1 MAKKKNLNDVAWEA
15 LLNDI
20 PIVDEVDS
28 NGFYD
33 IDSATIKKYREARLM
48 CKIDFKEN
56 IPSIF
61 KTHDLSVLSIVN
73 KQYRIARTNPFLDID
88 QRLLLSKTVDKTFS
102 IPSYLESLSSE
113 NITSESKALD
123 AAQASGMLDY
133 LTSDKSF
140 LTVRGRVYSQGFEF
154 NLTNTTNS
162 VIDYPIQSV
171 QLEVDGGYEGRHG
184 LSLIEAKMG
193 FSDNMNLR
201 QLLYP
206 QINFSTLLKK
216 PVRTYLFFYETGGFF
231 HFIPFFYDGKNSSF
245 DYANHKLFKLE
256 SPKRVEPKELLKTK
270 VNNDLTGFN
279 APFPQADR
287 FNKVMEVFLKLGELE
302 CATKEEL
309 FFDFDLV
316 ARQWDYY
323 LNALIW
329 LGLVH
334 KDTTNEC
341 FVLRDK
347 GISLF
352 SSPENERVYEI
363 AKIAFSNDIFNAF
376 LSIDNPTINQRLKN
390 RNGLTSESTFL
401 RRMRTVKSWKKYVFS
416 LLGLNDAQHT

>member
-1 MAKKKNLNDVAWEA
+1 MAKNLNDIAWEK
-15 LLNDI
+15 LLKDI
-20 PIVDEVDS
+20 PVVSEVDAH
-28 NGFYD
+28 GFFD
-33 IDSATIKKYREARLM
+33 IDSKTIKNYREARLM

-56 IPSIF
+56 IPSVF
-61 KTHDLSVLSIVN
+61 QTNGLSVLSIVN
-73 KQYRIARTNPFLDID
+73 KQYRIARTNPFLDIN
-88 QRLLLSKTVDKTFS
+88 QKPLLSKTVDKTFS
-102 IPSYLESLSSE
+102 IPPYLESLSSE

-133 LTSDKSF
+133 LTNDESF
-140 LTVRGRVYSQGFEF
+140 LTVRGRVYSQGFNF
-154 NLTNTTNS
+154 SLNDSKNNI
-162 VIDYPIQSV
+162 IDYPIQSV

-231 HFIPFFYDGKNSSF
+231 HFIPFSYDGKNSSF

-256 SPKRVEPKELLKTK
+256 APKRVEPKELLKTK

-279 APFPQADR
+279 APFPQADK
-287 FNKVMEVFLKLGELE
+287 FNKIMEVFLKLGELE
-302 CATKEEL
+302 CATKDEL

-316 ARQWDYY
+316 TRQWDYY

-329 LGLVH
+329 LGLAT
-334 KDTTNEC
+334 KDTANEC
-341 FVLRDK
+341 FVLSEK
-347 GISLF
+347 GLSLF
-352 SSPENERVYEI
+352 ESTENERVFEI

-376 LSIDNPTINQRLKN
+376 LSVENPTINQSLKT
-390 RNGLTSESTFL
+390 RNGLTSDSTFL
-401 RRMRTVKSWKKYVFS
+401 RRMQTVKSWKKHIFS
-416 LLGLNDAQHT
+416 LLGLNDA

>member
-1 MAKKKNLNDVAWEA
+1 MAKNLNDIAWES
-15 LLNDI
+15 LLKDI
-20 PIVDEVDS
+20 PVVSEVDA
-28 NGFYD
+28 NGFFD
-33 IDSATIKKYREARLM
+33 IDSKTIKNYREARLM

-56 IPSIF
+56 IPSVF
-61 KTHDLSVLSIVN
+61 KTNGLSVLSIVN

-88 QRLLLSKTVDKTFS
+88 QKYLLSKPVDKTFS

-123 AAQASGMLDY
+123 AAQASGMLEH
-133 LTSDKSF
+133 LTSDESF
-140 LTVRGRVYSQGFEF
+140 LTVRGRVYSQGFDF
-154 NLTNTTNS
+154 SLNDAKNNI
-162 VIDYPIQSV
+162 IDYPIQSV
-171 QLEVDGGYEGRHG
+171 QLEVDGGYEGRNG

-216 PVRTYLFFYETGGFF
+216 PVRTYLFFYQTGGFF

-245 DYANHKLFKLE
+245 DYKNHKLFKLE
-256 SPKRVEPKELLKTK
+256 APKRVEPKELLKTK
-270 VNNDLTGFN
+270 VNKDLTGFN

-302 CATKEEL
+302 CATKDEL

-316 ARQWDYY
+316 TRQWDYY

-329 LGLVH
+329 LGLAS

-341 FVLRDK
+341 FVLSEK

-352 SSPENERVYEI
+352 EATENERIFEI
-363 AKIAFSNDIFNAF
+363 AKTAFSNDIFNAF
-376 LSIDNPTINQRLKN
+376 LSTDNPIINQSLKT
-390 RNGLTSESTFL
+390 RNGLTSDTTFL
-401 RRMRTVKSWKKYVFS
+401 RRMQTVKSWKKHIFS
-416 LLGLNDAQHT
+416 LLELNDA

>member
-1 MAKKKNLNDVAWEA
+1 
-15 LLNDI
+15 
-20 PIVDEVDS
+20 
-28 NGFYD
+28 
-33 IDSATIKKYREARLM
+33 
-48 CKIDFKEN
+48 
-56 IPSIF
+56 
-61 KTHDLSVLSIVN
+61 
-73 KQYRIARTNPFLDID
+73 
-88 QRLLLSKTVDKTFS
+88 
-102 IPSYLESLSSE
+102 
-113 NITSESKALD
+113 
-123 AAQASGMLDY
+123 MLDY

-341 FVLRDK
+341 FVLSDK